1 MGRNKAPPPAPA
13 PAPAPA
19 VGAVPRGTLI
29 VDDEPMIRQIHT
41 SVVEQAGETDIVTAS
56 DGVQALEKLAARRFA
71 LVLCDMQMP
80 YMDGMEFIGRLRAAE
95 AAAGDGRR
103 AFAVLVSANADE
115 PGCREACLAAGFDEV
130 ASKPISLAAVVRA
143 LKHARGDE

>member
-1 MGRNKAPPPAPA
+1 
-13 PAPAPA
+13 
-19 VGAVPRGTLI
+19 
-29 VDDEPMIRQIHT
+29 MIRQIHT

-103 AFAVLVSANADE
+103 AFAVLVSANVDE
-115 PGCREACLAAGFDEV
+115 PGCRETCLAAGFDEV

-143 LKHARGDE
+143 LRKHARGDE